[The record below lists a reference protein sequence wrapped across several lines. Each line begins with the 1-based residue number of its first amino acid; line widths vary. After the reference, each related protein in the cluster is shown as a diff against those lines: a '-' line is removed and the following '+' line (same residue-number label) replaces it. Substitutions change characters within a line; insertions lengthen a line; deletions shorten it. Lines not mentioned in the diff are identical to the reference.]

1 MLTLLL
7 AIVAAVVL
15 GLGAFLPA
23 LRSRIWPAV
32 VALVAAVVI
41 LLILIINV
49 VNGAKTI
56 GQAAAVGASIGLGWG
71 LILLFVGAL
80 VLTAGT
86 VVQLLLV
93 LKANKARSTWGQFP
107 GGPQGYT
114 SAQHPYAQRPYAQ
127 PPQQYG
133 QQPPYGHGQPPRQG

>member
-1 MLTLLL
+1 MSST
-7 AIVAAVVL
+7 APRPS
-15 GLGAFLPA
+15 GRPPQ
-23 LRSRIWPAV
+23 W
-32 VALVAAVVI
+32 
-41 LLILIINV
+41 
-49 VNGAKTI
+49 
-56 GQAAAVGASIGLGWG
+56 GASIGLGWG

-114 SAQHPYAQRPYAQ
+114 SAPYPYAQRPYAQ